1 MPVNAASRLAPRPR
15 GGLDL
20 AMLAP
25 SVHRYFQEGLAPS
38 TRRSYESAM
47 KKFYSFCDTYQ
58 VANPF
63 LATEHLLCSFAAYMG
78 DLGLSPQ
85 TIKSYLAGIRNM
97 QLSLGLPDPREQSS
111 LPILKR
117 VQAGIS
123 RARIGSPTSRIRLPI
138 TPHLNLDNTGHKAK
152 ALLWA
157 VCCTAFFGCFRLGN
171 YCWILQQVL
180 SITGI
185 WPGVTLQLMTKGTHI
200 C

>member
-1 MPVNAASRLAPRPR
+1 MPVDAASRLAPGAR

-20 AMLAP
+20 AVLVP

-38 TRRSYESAM
+38 IHRSYESAM

-63 LATEHLLCSFAAYMG
+63 PVTKHLLCSFAAYMA
-78 DLGLSPQ
+78 DQGLSPQ

-111 LPILKR
+111 LPILQQ

-138 TPHLNLDNTGHKAK
+138 TPQ
-152 ALLWA
+152 LL
-157 VCCTAFFGCFRLGN
+157 R
-171 YCWILQQVL
+171 
-180 SITGI
+180 
-185 WPGVTLQLMTKGTHI
+185 
-200 C
+200 